1 MPNKFAVNSLETFL
15 VAHFKLYTKSKN
27 KIWNRL
33 FYLYFRSIKQENMK
47 NKALLVGINKY
58 PDPRNELR
66 GCVNDILDMEHFI
79 ADANKVY
86 PKQNIKKLT
95 NKDATKKGILSQLKW
110 LIEGAEAGDQLLFH
124 YSGHGAQ
131 APTKFTSLEKDGL
144 DEIICPYDFDG
155 TNNTSLRDKE
165 FAQLFAAIP
174 KGVHFVWISDSCHAE
189 DLSRDPFIADEVNK
203 LENTHY
209 KQFRFFTGLAHFE
222 NSEDEAYD
230 QANITIGKIAPII
243 SPLNGALLSACQS
256 HELSADAYIN
266 NRFNGAFTHYLIE
279 NLNKYSETKNMKDV
293 IALVNKDLAKNGYDQ
308 NPQSEGLLENNFF
321 FL

>member
-1 MPNKFAVNSLETFL
+1 
-15 VAHFKLYTKSKN
+15 
-27 KIWNRL
+27 
-33 FYLYFRSIKQENMK
+33 MK

-66 GCVNDILDMEHFI
+66 GCVNDILDMEYFI
-79 ADANKVY
+79 TDANKVY

-95 NKDATKKGILSQLKW
+95 NKDATKKGILTQLKW

-131 APTKFTSLEKDGL
+131 APTLFTSLEKDGL

-155 TNNTSLRDKE
+155 TNKTSLRDKE
-165 FAQLFAAIP
+165 FAQLFAGIP

-189 DLSRDPFIADEVNK
+189 DLSRDHVITDEPHYRYFTGLSHFKKSEDEVN
-203 LENTHY
+203 E
-209 KQFRFFTGLAHFE
+209 QTG
-222 NSEDEAYD
+222 
-230 QANITIGKIAPII
+230 ITIGKIAPII
-243 SPLNGALLSACQS
+243 SPLNGALLSGCQS

-266 NRFNGAFTHYLIE
+266 NRYNGAFTHYLIK

-293 IALVNKDLAKNGYDQ
+293 IELVNKDLAKNGYDQ
-308 NPQSEGLLENNFF
+308 SPQSEGLLENNFF

>member
-1 MPNKFAVNSLETFL
+1 
-15 VAHFKLYTKSKN
+15 
-27 KIWNRL
+27 
-33 FYLYFRSIKQENMK
+33 MK
-47 NKALLVGINKY
+47 NKALLIGINKY

-79 ADANKVY
+79 ADTNKIY
-86 PKQNIKKLT
+86 PKENIKKLT
-95 NKDATKKGILSQLKW
+95 DKQATKKGIITNLKW
-110 LIEGAEAGDQLLFH
+110 LIEGAEPGDQLLFH

-131 APTKFTSLEKDGL
+131 APTLFASLEKDGL

-155 TNNTSLRDKE
+155 TNHTSLRDKE
-165 FAQLFAAIP
+165 FAQLFATIP

-189 DLSRDPFIADEVNK
+189 DLSREPFKVEEMDDAK
-203 LENTHY
+203 YNTRY
-209 KQFRFFTGLAHFE
+209 RFFLGTDMLKERVNEEEEKA
-222 NSEDEAYD
+222 D
-230 QANITIGKIAPII
+230 ITIGNITPIN

-279 NLNKYSETKNMKDV
+279 NLNKYSGSKNMRS
-293 IALVNKDLAKNGYDQ
+293 IIELVNKDLAKNGYDQ
-308 NPQSEGLLENNFF
+308 NPQSEGLLENKFF

>member
-1 MPNKFAVNSLETFL
+1 
-15 VAHFKLYTKSKN
+15 
-27 KIWNRL
+27 
-33 FYLYFRSIKQENMK
+33 MK

-79 ADANKVY
+79 ADTNEIY
-86 PKQNIKKLT
+86 PKENIKKLID
-95 NKDATKKGILSQLKW
+95 KQATKKGIITNLKW
-110 LIEGAEAGDQLLFH
+110 LIEGAEPGDQLLFH

-131 APTKFTSLEKDGL
+131 APTLFTSLEKDGL

-165 FAQLFAAIP
+165 FAQLFATIP

-189 DLSRDPFIADEVNK
+189 DLSRDPFIADEANK
-203 LENTHY
+203 VEDTAYKHY
-209 KQFRFFTGLAHFE
+209 RFFTGQMRLEQRVNEELNA
-222 NSEDEAYD
+222 DL
-230 QANITIGKIAPII
+230 TIGSIAPVIN
-243 SPLNGALLSACQS
+243 PLNGALLSACQS

-279 NLNKYSETKNMKDV
+279 NLNKYSGNKNMRS
-293 IALVNKDLAKNGYDQ
+293 IIELVNKDLAKNGYDQ
-308 NPQSEGLLENNFF
+308 NPQSEGLLENKFF
-321 FL
+321 FI